1 MKQEEKNETYGYA
14 VGVQMFDWIRKRNAP
29 YIDKTQYVWKMA
41 STKAKYFHL
50 EMRRIVRLLILTAL
64 LFSSCATLQERAEQK
79 EQMKKAVAEAVATK
93 QMHIDIASM
102 NTMRYG
108 SRTVTPDFY
117 LELNGDSVRSYLPY
131 FGQAYQAPMMSPSQG
146 LNFETRA
153 KSIRVTQPK
162 RSVSR
167 IEMDLKTDEDT
178 FLYVIE
184 LYDTGKAYIL
194 VRSQHRDPISFD
206 GELLCELNYHSDH
219 ENKFF

>member
-1 MKQEEKNETYGYA
+1 MK
-14 VGVQMFDWIRKRNAP
+14 IL
-29 YIDKTQYVWKMA
+29 YIAM
-41 STKAKYFHL
+41 
-50 EMRRIVRLLILTAL
+50 LTAL
-64 LFSSCATLQERAEQK
+64 VLMGCATQQQREERRAQT
-79 EQMKKAVAEAVATK
+79 QKAVLEAVENRRW
-93 QMHIDIASM
+93 HIDVTMM
-102 NTMRYG
+102 NSMRYG

-117 LELNGDSVRSYLPY
+117 LELRGDTLRSYLPY
-131 FGQAYQAPMMSPSQG
+131 LGQAYQAPMMSPSQG